1 MEVDRPSPG
10 GEFERDDRSTVET
23 ASAGETNREPA
34 APISGQTDP
43 TVHMHSE
50 DGDPWRKFL
59 EPDDSLD
66 YVSGWLTI
74 TCSRTPDAEAGLL
87 FMRGEGNRLGIAA
100 TWQMTGRETAEFEK
114 IAESLSRKPEPV
126 IHGQESGALVG
137 YPMVLNDEVQ
147 AILVIALAR
156 HPGARLRDLFR
167 DLHWASGWIESQL
180 WRGKSALG
188 SKQTASAKLILE
200 FLAAADQH
208 ERFDAS
214 ALAVVNAVAELTG
227 FERAAIGMLRRGRVR
242 LEALSRTASFKRKA
256 DFVSE
261 FEAAMDEAV
270 AQADV
275 ISHPK
280 RNSERNTI
288 DLAHRRLAAQA
299 GSGAVVSAPLIVRGK
314 PVGALLLERSR
325 GEEEV
330 VSIDPD
336 ALEEL
341 RLAAAGIAPVL
352 KLKYDERRWWSGRAR
367 SLLGRG
373 LSAIFGRRPA
383 IMLATLVG
391 AILVMIPFLVSSQLR
406 VSGDATLQGSQQ
418 RAAVSLVD
426 GFVLESE
433 FRAGD
438 VVEQGDVLA
447 RLDDRELRLQQS
459 QNQARVVQAR
469 QDVRDALSK
478 GDRAAG
484 ARASAALREAEA
496 TLGLTEAQLQRLEIR
511 APVTGLVVSG
521 DLSQRL
527 GAPVSRGDILF
538 EVARLDRFRV
548 VVHVSEYD
556 LARIQENQTGELV
569 LASLP
574 GEEIA
579 LSVTGI
585 SSVSEPADGENR
597 FRLEADVENLP
608 DQARPGM
615 EGVAKI
621 ATGKETLA
629 WIWAR
634 GTVNRLRV
642 LFWRFW
648 P

>member
-1 MEVDRPSPG
+1 MVDRPHS
-10 GEFERDDRSTVET
+10 GEEFDRDDHGQIP
-23 ASAGETNREPA
+23 ASPEGETTREKEASSPDSTEL
-34 APISGQTDP
+34 PP
-43 TVHMHSE
+43 HMHGE

-74 TCSRTPDAEAGLL
+74 TCGRTPDAEAGLL

-100 TWQMTGRETAEFEK
+100 SWQMAGRVTEGFEK

-126 IHGQESGALVG
+126 VHGQESGALVG

-147 AILVIALAR
+147 AILVIALKR
-156 HPGARLRDLFR
+156 HPGAGLRDLFR
-167 DLHWASGWIESQL
+167 ELHWATGWIESQL

-188 SKQTASAKLILE
+188 GKQTASAELILE

-227 FERAAIGMLRRGRVR
+227 FERAAIGMSRHGRVR
-242 LEALSRTASFKRKA
+242 LEALSRAATFKRKA

-275 ISHPK
+275 IAYPK
-280 RNSERNTI
+280 QAAGRNKI

-299 GSGAVVSAPLIVRGK
+299 GSGAIVTAPLIVRGK

-383 IMLATLVG
+383 IMLGTIAAT
-391 AILVMIPFLVSSQLR
+391 ILLTIPFLVLSEMR
-406 VSGDATLQGSQQ
+406 VSGQATLQGSQQ

-426 GFVLESE
+426 GFVRDSE

-438 VVEQGDVLA
+438 YVKQGDVLA

-459 QNQARVVQAR
+459 QNQARMIQA
-469 QDVRDALSK
+469 QQEVRDALSK

-484 ARASAALREAEA
+484 AKASANLSEVKAA
-496 TLGLTEAQLQRLEIR
+496 LGLTETRLQRLEIR

-527 GAPVSRGDILF
+527 GAPVSRGDVLF
-538 EVARLDRFRV
+538 EVARLDGYRV
-548 VVHVSEYD
+548 VIQVSEYD
-556 LARIQENQTGELV
+556 LSRIRENQPGELV
-569 LASLP
+569 LTSLP

-579 LSVTGI
+579 LAVTGI

-597 FRLEADVENLP
+597 FRLEADVDTLP

-621 ATGKETLA
+621 ATGRETLA
-629 WIWAR
+629 WIWTR

>member
-1 MEVDRPSPG
+1 MVEAVPDG
-10 GEFERDDRSTVET
+10 GTDHE
-23 ASAGETNREPA
+23 G
-34 APISGQTDP
+34 TDP
-43 TVHMHSE
+43 TPRMHSD

-66 YVSGWLTI
+66 YVSGWLAI
-74 TCSRTPDAEAGLL
+74 TCGRTADAVAGLL

-100 TWQMTGRETAEFEK
+100 TWRMVGRETGAFET

-126 IHGQESGALVG
+126 VHGQESGALVG

-156 HPGARLRDLFR
+156 HPGARLRNLFR
-167 DLHWASGWIESQL
+167 ELHWASGWIESQL

-188 SKQTASAKLILE
+188 GKQTASAKLILE

-275 ISHPK
+275 ISHP
-280 RNSERNTI
+280 RRSSGRSMI
-288 DLAHRRLAAQA
+288 DVAHRRLAAQA
-299 GSGAVVSAPLIVRGK
+299 GSGAIVTAPLIVRGQ

-330 VSIDPD
+330 VTIDPD

-341 RLAAAGIAPVL
+341 RLAAAAIAPVL
-352 KLKYDERRWWSGRAR
+352 KLKHDERRWWSGRAR
-367 SLLGRG
+367 SLLARA

-383 IMLATLVG
+383 IMLATIAG
-391 AILVMIPFLVSSQLR
+391 AVLLAIPFLVSSQLR
-406 VSGDATLQGSQQ
+406 ISGEAILQGSQQ

-447 RLDDRELRLQQS
+447 RLDDRELRLQFS
-459 QNQARVVQAR
+459 QNQARLIQVR
-469 QDVRDALSK
+469 QEVRDALSK

-484 ARASAALREAEA
+484 ARASAAVREAEA
-496 TLGLTEAQLQRLEIR
+496 ALGLIEAQLQRLEIR

-527 GAPVSRGDILF
+527 GAPVSRGDVLF

-556 LARIQENQTGELV
+556 LARIRDGQTGELV

-574 GEEIA
+574 GEEIF
-579 LSVTGI
+579 LTVSGI
-585 SSVSEPADGENR
+585 SSVSEPAGGENR
-597 FRLEADVENLP
+597 FRLEADVDNLP

-629 WIWAR
+629 WIWTR